1 MDWVAISVTDFVTE
15 GFSATERT
23 AIEAA
28 AGAGGIAAILT
39 GAIAEWRGVI
49 SAAGQEVDADTTLI
63 PPSCRR
69 HIIAQVRWSLLLTL
83 SQLKQLQTE
92 ERKAAN
98 DAAEEVLT
106 AIAEGDRAIEDP
118 DEEADEVGAGGTWG
132 SKVQVEMRLSN
143 TDDTA

>member
-1 MDWVAISVTDFVTE
+1 MDWVTISVSDFVTE

-23 AIEAA
+23 VIEAA

-49 SAAGQEVDADTTLI
+49 SAAGHKMDTDTTKV

-69 HIIAQVRWSLLLTL
+69 HIISQVRWSLLITL

-98 DAAEEVLT
+98 DAAEDVLT

-118 DEEADEVGAGGTWG
+118 DEDADEVGQGGTWG
-132 SKVQVEMRLSN
+132 SKVQVEMRLAD